1 MYTISWALR
10 VHVNTLSKV
19 FQFNHT
25 REKGGTRLSENSLP
39 LLCDRR
45 PRVRRKMNYSQRNSS
60 HLIVLLCGFVDWP
73 SGRGTAQSTWAWIH
87 LQRPV
92 GVYLPSSFVCT
103 SNYCLCKVTQT
114 SQDEAVILIYETGL
128 WFVSGREGNKH
139 VVCVRIS
146 KLKSRE
152 EGPSLDTPRGTTVSP
167 AGLLIAPIGLCQT
180 KQHSADWLASLPTK
194 PADFKLPTDSPMTK
208 IFLSLGH
215 RSSFW
220 KAGCPP

>member
-1 MYTISWALR
+1 M
-10 VHVNTLSKV
+10 
-19 FQFNHT
+19 
-25 REKGGTRLSENSLP
+25 
-39 LLCDRR
+39 
-45 PRVRRKMNYSQRNSS
+45 
-60 HLIVLLCGFVDWP
+60 
-73 SGRGTAQSTWAWIH
+73 
-87 LQRPV
+87 

-128 WFVSGREGNKH
+128 GFVSGREGNKH

-215 RSSFW
+215 QSSFW
-220 KAGCPP
+220 KDRDRNQVEVFAGCGRGMLSVCTDTK